1 MSKKRKC
8 PKEVLD
14 LTLEKI
20 RNKRLEKV
28 NLIWIEACG
37 CAGDII
43 SLLDGNNPDM
53 AYFFSEMVNLT
64 YNNSIMGADG
74 QRAFEKF
81 LETLDTEFILAVEG
95 AVTTRDN
102 GAYDII
108 AEYNGKNISGAD
120 AITLA
125 AGKAKYVLAIG
136 TCATYGGI
144 SATKPNPSMS
154 MSLQDFWVRK
164 L

>member
-28 NLIWIEACG
+28 NLIWLEACG

-53 AYFFSEMVNLT
+53 AYFLV
-64 YNNSIMGADG
+64 
-74 QRAFEKF
+74 K
-81 LETLDTEFILAVEG
+81 
-95 AVTTRDN
+95 
-102 GAYDII
+102 
-108 AEYNGKNISGAD
+108 
-120 AITLA
+120 
-125 AGKAKYVLAIG
+125 
-136 TCATYGGI
+136 
-144 SATKPNPSMS
+144 
-154 MSLQDFWVRK
+154 W
-164 L
+164 